1 MSSNIVKATDEDN
14 SNISRM
20 ILTMADHVKTLVQ
33 EINLPKFED
42 NRKCDEKYLSEYLA
56 KVASQL
62 FTHLPPAASS
72 RQSLSEKCVLVVYQL
87 LRLLE
92 TDFRISEDSFR
103 NSLLYPEHVL
113 SAVTAVAK
121 GSRYFHQAVE
131 SVIRAKARL
140 AARRRNIP
148 NRTEDADFVLEMNF
162 MNRFLDVDSSLS
174 SLKEM
179 MMMATIW
186 QHCDMRARAR
196 EARLPLEELVAGGL
210 LGPVEID
217 LAESRNLL

>member
-1 MSSNIVKATDEDN
+1 MNSTILKASDDDD
-14 SNISRM
+14 SDISRM
-20 ILTMADHVKTLVQ
+20 VLSMADHVKTLVKD
-33 EINLPKFED
+33 INLPKFED

-56 KVASQL
+56 RVAALL
-62 FTHLPPAASS
+62 FIHLPPASSS
-72 RQSLSEKCVLVVYQL
+72 RQSLSEKCVLLVYQL

-113 SAVTAVAK
+113 STVTAVAK

-148 NRTEDADFVLEMNF
+148 NKTEDADFVLEMNF
-162 MNRFLDVDSSLS
+162 TNRFLDLDSSLS

-186 QHCDMRARAR
+186 QHCDMRARVR
-196 EARLPLEELVAGGL
+196 EGRLPLEELVAGGL